1 MEAHLPQPA
10 ARQPLQM
17 GESVTK
23 NWTRI
28 NEQDVDL
35 QQVLAQLAQLRR
47 DLGTKFP
54 TRKTFG
60 HFPFRIY
67 RLPDH
72 YRSSPDPD
80 TDWLKFR
87 VRGGKVW
94 IDWVEYDAT
103 GTDGAADPDDDTILD
118 AGDVAVTSGV
128 ARYWFWLDISSGSVA
143 VNHGA
148 SAPTWSPAHVPIGY
162 VDTTNTTAQIA
173 IVRQIVRTDLFTCTT
188 I

>member
-10 ARQPLQM
+10 ARQPLQI

-23 NWTRI
+23 NWARI

-35 QQVLAQLAQLRR
+35 QHVLAQLAQIQRENAAR
-47 DLGTKFP
+47 PVGTG
-54 TRKTFG
+54 FG

-67 RLPDH
+67 RAPDH
-72 YRSSPDPD
+72 SGGS
-80 TDWLKFR
+80 DWLSFR

-103 GTDGAADPDDDTILD
+103 GTDGAADPDENTYPLT
-118 AGDVAVTSGV
+118 GDVAVTSGV

-148 SAPTWSPAHVPIGY
+148 SAPTWSSAHVPIGY